1 MLPSNVIKNIKDFDA
16 NDVKIFKDLNP
27 IKFEYNNGLSDREHV
42 GFIDESTSIKEITEV
57 IPYTVAAVKDVYKIL
72 DEKYYDLPFTA
83 DDLIPIKYTA
93 NNGKMLIGALNKI
106 ATLSPIVDEQSVPNL
121 ISQQVHSVLP
131 ELEIEH
137 KQKKTI
143 DYLSLIVY
151 LCAAVKE
158 LKQQVDFLSK

>member
-1 MLPSNVIKNIKDFDA
+1 MVPEHLMKNIKNFDA
-16 NDVKIFKDLNP
+16 EDVKVFKELMP
-27 IKFEYNNGLSDREHV
+27 VKFEYANGASNRQHA
-42 GFIDESTSIKEITEV
+42 GFVDESTPIKEITEV
-57 IPYTVAAVKDVYKIL
+57 IPYTVSAIGDIYKIL

-93 NNGKMLIGALNKI
+93 TNGRVLTGALNKI
-106 ATLSPIVDEQSVPNL
+106 ITLSPIIDEQSVPNL

-158 LKQQVDFLSK
+158 LKQQVDFLSR